1 MKGTLTVKFM
11 IYMHKMTIFKGG
23 GGGGVLD
30 YCPTYFF

>member
-23 GGGGVLD
+23 GGGGG
-30 YCPTYFF
+30 FI